1 MICVGE
7 DELTCDLAEYYHI
20 IDWRALVEAGQL
32 KPSVLATLSIG
43 LCEDSRIKRKLS
55 NRNISL
61 TQMLLSVV
69 ADRLGVLIWQQTKDG
84 PKNRNHPKSIYK
96 ALTGQEKQKEELMT
110 FQTPEEF
117 EAWNASK
124 RTNNE

>member
-69 ADRLGVLIWQQTKDG
+69 ADRLGVLIW
-84 PKNRNHPKSIYK
+84 
-96 ALTGQEKQKEELMT
+96 
-110 FQTPEEF
+110 
-117 EAWNASK
+117 
-124 RTNNE
+124 

>member
-84 PKNRNHPKSIYK
+84 HKNRNHPKSIYK